1 MAKYNTEFKMKVVKA
16 YLDGEGGCDFL
27 AREYGVSHPSIVRR
41 WVNAYKT
48 QGYDGLKVS
57 RKKKSYSLDFKLNVV
72 KLYLTGEMSYQT
84 LANELQIN
92 NPSMITNWV
101 SKYRQEGVEGLRP
114 KKKGKPSIMPKD
126 KEKNKLDKKQD
137 NKEYSQE
144 EIDEIKMLKD
154 QIYWL
159 QMENDIIKKKIELQE
174 KREQEAKKRLK

>member
-1 MAKYNTEFKMKVVKA
+1 MRFSSTRIWCFASLDSKKMGKC
-16 YLDGEGGCDFL
+16 LQDSRL
-27 AREYGVSHPSIVRR
+27 R
-41 WVNAYKT
+41 WVKSF
-48 QGYDGLKVS
+48 K
-57 RKKKSYSLDFKLNVV
+57 KKKSYSLDFKLNVV

-114 KKKGKPSIMPKD
+114 KKKGRPSIMPKD

-159 QMENDIIKKKIELQE
+159 QMENDIIKK
-174 KREQEAKKRLK
+174 R